1 MSDHLDGQETR
12 VVDVRK
18 VKTFCGVEVNLEALT
33 KWGLP
38 ILKGVAASVIT
49 VIIIVGA
56 IVWGVYYWSL
66 QDALAHAVGAITPQE
81 LEARL
86 AKFAAS
92 APVGGLPPRAVIA
105 FDDPGACSNLGDG
118 WKDAE
123 LEGRFIVGA
132 DNKLDGKW
140 SYRSHQ
146 ETDSIQLRPENL
158 PRLYYLIEH
167 RQEAKGSGVE
177 FHFIKSV
184 KTTRVRKDDATV
196 AQQEA
201 DENKEDPIAIKVI
214 PPYMALHFCK
224 KK

>member
-1 MSDHLDGQETR
+1 MCQKTR
-12 VVDVRK
+12 FWDVVRK
-18 VKTFCGVEVNLEALT
+18 FQIFGLEVNLEALTKWGLPILRTLT

-49 VIIIVGA
+49 VIIILGA
-56 IVWGVYYWSL
+56 IVWGVYKWR
-66 QDALAHAVGAITPQE
+66 DALAHAVGVITPQE

-86 AKFAAS
+86 AK
-92 APVGGLPPRAVIA
+92 APVGGLPPSAVIA

-167 RQEAKGSGVE
+167 RQEARGSGE
-177 FHFIKSV
+177 DFTFIKSV
-184 KTTRVRKDDATV
+184 KTTKVDKDNATV
-196 AQQEA
+196 TQQEA
-201 DENKEDPIAIKVI
+201 DENKVEPSAIKVI